1 MSSKNRTK
9 KIIIAATVASALALG
24 GLQAATAAP
33 GEMKGKGRGSG
44 YQHPCAG
51 QGQQFDE
58 ATLKARDTFLAE
70 TTELRKQMAEKRAE
84 KRAVMRSTTPDPEK
98 ASQLAGELFDLR
110 EQLRTKAMA
119 AGLPAGMMMRMGR
132 MGDGSRMDYGRHHG
146 GNRGWYHGGN
156 MM

>member
-1 MSSKNRTK
+1 MSAQNRTK
-9 KIIIAATVASALALG
+9 KIIIAATVTTALAFG

-33 GEMKGKGRGSG
+33 GEMKGRGPG
-44 YQHPCAG
+44 FQHPCPG

-58 ATLKARDTFLAE
+58 TTLKARDTFLSE
-70 TTELRKQMAEKRAE
+70 TTELRKKVAEKRAA
-84 KRAVMRSTTPDPEK
+84 KRAVMSSTTPDPAK

-110 EQLRTKAMA
+110 EQLRAKART

-132 MGDGSRMDYGRHHG
+132 MGNGPMMPCSGQRMGGR
-146 GNRGWYHGGN
+146 YHGGN